1 MLLCVPLCVAE
12 GQARRQSSVS
22 TTARRW
28 GYLDAGIVQ
37 QGVQGTSQGGPLSPL
52 LANVAA

>member
-37 QGVQGTSQGGPLSPL
+37 QGVQGTPQGGPLSPL